1 MGDEGLRRRTEAVKA
16 RLTGEMLQ
24 EAVLTLWR
32 QEEDLGGGVNADRVV
47 RHLLDGPRMRD
58 EDVVWAY
65 DQLKPLF
72 RDAFEEDASFCYFEG
87 D

>member
-1 MGDEGLRRRTEAVKA
+1 MSDERLRQRTEAVRT
-16 RLTGEMLQ
+16 RLTAEALQ

-47 RHLLDGPRMRD
+47 RHLLDEPEMRD

-72 RDAFEEDASFCYFEG
+72 REAFEEDASFYHFEG